1 MALGKKLKAT
11 RFLKIPSKVA
21 DTIAVSQVDTDTGIF
36 YHGDGIYTQQYY
48 FDDVNFE
55 TLSEDDKYL
64 VFEKY
69 SALINSFANGG
80 EFKITLNNRKIDAN
94 LFGQNCFL
102 AMQDDGFD
110 NLRNEM
116 NSNIHNKLAKS
127 DGLDTQLILTLRVYA
142 DSWADA
148 EEQLHR
154 MAIVAEMRLKEI
166 GSSLTELK
174 CNERLRLLYSFYHRG
189 EEWFFDS
196 GILINDKTGKPVID
210 KKTGSPKRV
219 GGFDLTREKI
229 LGNDVTT
236 VLAPT
241 NIKVEASQ
249 IIMQNGKED
258 NVKYARVLYVKDYGT
273 FISDNALYVTLG
285 VPTASCMSIDVGI
298 VNPAEAVKVV
308 EGKLDIIENKI
319 TKWQFS
325 QNKSMNF
332 SATIPY
338 RFDNQRQEVRQ
349 FLADLN
355 ERDQMMCETCIT
367 IFIMED
373 TLEDLD
379 RDTKLII
386 DNASRAGIELAVPK
400 NQQLEGFNTAIPL
413 GVYQIAHKR
422 TLTTECLAM
431 QMPFRTQ
438 NIMHENGVYY
448 GVNPLSKKIITVNR
462 AKLVSGNAFILGTT
476 GSGKSVTA
484 KLEILSTA
492 LRGEM
497 DIIIVDPERE
507 YGALVKQLGGEI
519 IQMSSTGDV
528 HINAMECQ
536 AGYGDSDSGLN
547 PIAAKSEFITHLITK
562 INGVPLR
569 ADEKS
574 LIDRAVRRVLGPYVR
589 SKGNGKVKV
598 PTLVDLK
605 AELESY
611 KEEAAH
617 DVAIALERFTTGSL
631 DIFAQESN
639 VDIHS
644 RIVCYDFYE
653 LGTELKPLAMLVT
666 LDNIQS
672 RIAKNRAEGRHTAVY
687 IDEIYLMFQDQG
699 SEEYLMNLWKRV
711 RKYGAYMVGITQNI
725 GDLLVSNGARDM
737 LSNSNF
743 LILLT
748 QAPGDRVALAKL
760 LNISDKQMPYIISGN
775 HGEGL
780 IKVGGAM
787 IPFENKLDTDG
798 EIYKMVTTNLDDLN
812 RIKAER
818 EAQMEAAAN
827 EESSIDPY
835 VDETFNYVSNVD
847 AVDPAD
853 DEVSAESGNEDVD
866 IEVPEETVEET
877 SVSNDIKEDTSD
889 TNVVDVD
896 AIEAECAKADED
908 AGLVPA
914 QESSAVAVK
923 AEADTEDKAK
933 DSAEIKETG
942 NTINDEAPFKS
953 EASEDAEEPDEWDE
967 YYKYYND

>member
-1 MALGKKLKAT
+1 MALGKKLKPT
-11 RFLKIPSKVA
+11 RFLKIPKKTA
-21 DTIAVSQVDTDTGIF
+21 DLIAIEQIDTKTGIF

-55 TLSEDDKYL
+55 TLSEEDKYL

-80 EFKITLNNRKIDAN
+80 EFKITLNNRKINAK
-94 LFGQNCFL
+94 LFGKNCFL
-102 AMQDDGFD
+102 EMKDDGFD
-110 NLRNEM
+110 YLRKEM
-116 NSNIHNKLAKS
+116 NDNIHNKLAKS

-142 DSWADA
+142 ENWADA

-154 MAIVAEMRLKEI
+154 MAIVAGMRLKEI
-166 GSSLTELK
+166 DSSLTELK

-189 EEWFFDS
+189 DEWFYKG
-196 GILINDKTGKPVID
+196 GIAVDKKGNPIID
-210 KKTGSPKRV
+210 KKTGKPKRV
-219 GGFDLTREKI
+219 AGFDLGKEY
-229 LGNDVTT
+229 LMNNDALT
-236 VLAPT
+236 VLAPS
-241 NIKVEASQ
+241 NVKVEASQ
-249 IIMQNGKED
+249 IILQNGPDDK
-258 NVKYARVLYVKDYGT
+258 VKYARVLYVKDYGT
-273 FISDNALYVTLG
+273 FLSDDALYVTLG

-298 VNPAEAVKVV
+298 VNPAEAVKLV

-338 RFDNQRQEVRQ
+338 RFDNQRQEVRD

-355 ERDQMMCETCIT
+355 ERDQMMCETCVT

-373 TLEDLD
+373 TLEELD

-400 NQQLEGFNTAIPL
+400 NQQIEGFNTAIPL
-413 GVYQIAHKR
+413 GVYQMAHKR

-462 AKLVSGNAFILGTT
+462 SKLVSGNAFILGTT

-492 LRGEM
+492 LRGEV

-507 YGALVKQLGGEI
+507 YGALVQQLGGEI
-519 IQMSSTGDV
+519 IRMSSTGET
-528 HINAMECQ
+528 HINAMECL
-536 AGYGDSDSGLN
+536 AGYGDSENGLN
-547 PIAAKSEFITHLITK
+547 PIAAKSEFVTHLITK
-562 INGVPLR
+562 INGTPLR
-569 ADEKS
+569 ADQKS
-574 LIDRAVRRVLGPYVR
+574 LIDRAVRKVLGPYLQKR
-589 SKGNGKVKV
+589 DKKNVKV

-605 AELESY
+605 NELESY
-611 KEEAAH
+611 KEEAAK
-617 DVAIALERFTTGSL
+617 DVAIALERFTIGSL
-631 DIFAQESN
+631 DIFAKESN

-644 RIVCYDFYE
+644 KLVCYDFYE

-725 GDLLVSNGARDM
+725 GDLLTSLGARDM

-748 QAPGDRVALAKL
+748 QAPADRPALAKL
-760 LNISDKQMPYIISGN
+760 LNISEKQMPYIVSGN

-787 IPFENKLDTDG
+787 IPFENKLDKDG
-798 EIYKMVTTNLDDLN
+798 EIYKMVTTNMDDLN
-812 RIKAER
+812 KIKAEK
-818 EAQMEAAAN
+818 EAEEAGLIVASELSDSEKDDEIADGIKASKDEEEDLDSVCVSDSEDEEETNNAA
-827 EESSIDPY
+827 EDTDE
-835 VDETFNYVSNVD
+835 ETFADTVESADEEAELKD
-847 AVDPAD
+847 ASVESEDKSSESEDIVLEDPEFEED
-853 DEVSAESGNEDVD
+853 LIQDESEEKSDSGDSGNTEQSD
-866 IEVPEETVEET
+866 
-877 SVSNDIKEDTSD
+877 SVIAD
-889 TNVVDVD
+889 VVD
-896 AIEAECAKADED
+896 
-908 AGLVPA
+908 
-914 QESSAVAVK
+914 
-923 AEADTEDKAK
+923 
-933 DSAEIKETG
+933 DS
-942 NTINDEAPFKS
+942 N
-953 EASEDAEEPDEWDE
+953 EWDDWDDSDSWDD
-967 YYKYYND
+967 YNYKT